1 MEESIVIRRLASV
14 GAVLEERLTGLITA
28 GSGLGLGLLVP
39 PPPLARVPLTEPTLP
54 LVEARIL

>member
-1 MEESIVIRRLASV
+1 MIRRLAAV

-28 GSGLGLGLLVP
+28 GRGLGLGLLV